1 MEDESPARI
10 TSRRRLIAGSGGVT
24 LAGAALTLLSGCTG
38 IAIGETKSSGAVDDA
53 AIGLAAQHTFT
64 GSALGTKWSD
74 PNRRSAFFG
83 TFSY

>member
-1 MEDESPARI
+1 M
-10 TSRRRLIAGSGGVT
+10 
-24 LAGAALTLLSGCTG
+24 
-38 IAIGETKSSGAVDDA
+38 VDSADV
-53 AIGLAAQHTFT
+53 GLAAQHSFN